1 MMKNTAPPIK
11 AGICNER
18 ALRRALRVMTALAR
32 HGLPDKTPP
41 AVR

>member
-1 MMKNTAPPIK
+1 MKNTAPPIK

-18 ALRRALRVMTALAR
+18 ALRRALRVMTALA
-32 HGLPDKTPP
+32 HLGLPDETRL